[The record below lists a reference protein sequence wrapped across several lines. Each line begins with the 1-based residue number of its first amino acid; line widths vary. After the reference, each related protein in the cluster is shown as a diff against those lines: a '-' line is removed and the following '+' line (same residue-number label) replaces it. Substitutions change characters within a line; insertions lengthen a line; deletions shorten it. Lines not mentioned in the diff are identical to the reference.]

1 MISAGGVADSN
12 AGPRADEGVAVPSR
26 TIPTPILFVIPI
38 LLAAIV
44 YFPITQNYFFADDF
58 LHLYRVRNEGIL
70 PYLLIPRGGHLLVT
84 SNAVFYIMDLLFG
97 SQPQPYFW
105 LALLTHLVNVG
116 LLFAVVRLFTRSAYI
131 ACFGASLWGIAPLNE
146 AAIGWY
152 SVFGQVLVATAMLIM
167 LYQLGR
173 VAAGAPV
180 SRRAPLVWCGLLLAA
195 CTSFGVGIGL
205 TLAFPVAAFLLLPPS
220 PARKRAV
227 TILVVLAIVVPALY
241 FALTKITTIV
251 YNPRTAPLFF
261 EPNPITNLLMLA
273 SLLDYGVA
281 SVVASQVIPQLDYPT
296 LLAHAITALFLIGLI
311 ATFVSAPAPVRR
323 QLLLC
328 IVLLLGCYGMIVL
341 GRAAFFAA
349 ANRSQ
354 AFIRPGRY
362 HYAPPIPAAI
372 ALCVMLAYL
381 GSRVRLQPMIKNGL
395 LAAWIVVALAA
406 HFAFARPID
415 HHAAAR
421 RETNAVLEAVA
432 HAIDAGTTQGIYI
445 PNRPFQSL
453 GPIFVQRQDIFPGW
467 AGVFVIFYPQ
477 NTVDGKP
484 VYFVTPDPK
493 VISAAQEGR
502 RTNGLIIQ
510 PPG

>member
-1 MISAGGVADSN
+1 MVSAGGVADSN
-12 AGPRADEGVAVPSR
+12 AVLRADDGAAAPGPS
-26 TIPTPILFVIPI
+26 IPTPVLFCIPI
-38 LLAAIV
+38 LLAALV
-44 YFPITQNYFFADDF
+44 YFPITGNYFFADDF

-84 SNAVFYIMDLLFG
+84 SNAVFYVMDLFFG
-97 SQPQPYFW
+97 SHPEPYYW

-116 LLFAVVRLFTRSAYI
+116 LLFAVIRLFTQSPYV
-131 ACFGASLWGIAPLNE
+131 ACFGAALWGIAPLNE

-152 SVFGQVLVATAMLIM
+152 SVFGQVLVATVMLIM

-173 VAAGAPV
+173 VAAGYPMP
-180 SRRAPLVWCGLLLAA
+180 RRAPLIWCGLLLAA

-220 PARKRAV
+220 PTRTRIV
-227 TILVVLAIVVPALY
+227 IILAILAIVVPALY
-241 FALTKITTIV
+241 FALTRITTIV
-251 YNPRTAPLFF
+251 YNPRTAPIFF
-261 EPNPITNLLMLA
+261 EPNPITNLLMLT

-281 SVVASQVIPQLDYPT
+281 SVVVSQVVPQLDYPT
-296 LLAHAITALFLIGLI
+296 LLAHAITALFVIGLI
-311 ATFVSAPAPVRR
+311 ATLLTAPPAVRR
-323 QLLLC
+323 QILFC
-328 IVLLLGCYGMIVL
+328 IVLCVGCYGMIVI

-349 ANRSQ
+349 AGRSQ

-381 GSRVRLQPMIKNGL
+381 GTRIRLRPMAKNAL
-395 LAAWIVVALAA
+395 LGAWIVIALAA
-406 HFAFARPID
+406 HYAFARPID

-421 RETNAVLEAVA
+421 RETNAVLEAVS
-432 HAIDAGTTQGIYI
+432 HAIDAGTTQGVYI

-453 GPIFVQRQDIFPGW
+453 GPIFVTRQDIFPGW
-467 AGVFVIFYPQ
+467 AGVFVIFYPENQ
-477 NTVDGKP
+477 VDGKP

>member
-12 AGPRADEGVAVPSR
+12 AVLRADDGAAAPR
-26 TIPTPILFVIPI
+26 QAIPIPILFVIPI
-38 LLAAIV
+38 LLAAVV
-44 YFPITQNYFFADDF
+44 YYPITQNYFFADDF

-84 SNAVFYIMDLLFG
+84 SNAVFYVMDLFFG
-97 SQPQPYFW
+97 AHPEPYYW
-105 LALLTHLVNVG
+105 LALLTHLLNVG
-116 LLFAVVRLFTRSAYI
+116 LFFAVVRLFTQSPYV
-131 ACFGASLWGIAPLNE
+131 ACFGATLWGIAPLNE

-152 SVFGQVLVATAMLIM
+152 SVFGQVLVATVMLIM

-173 VAAGAPV
+173 VAAGYPLP
-180 SRRAPLVWCGLLLAA
+180 RRAPIVWCALLLAA

-205 TLAFPVAAFLLLPPS
+205 TLAFPVAAFMLLPPS
-220 PARKRAV
+220 PTRGRIVK
-227 TILVVLAIVVPALY
+227 ILVILAVVVPALY
-241 FALTKITTIV
+241 FALTKITTIL
-251 YNPRTAPLFF
+251 YNPRTAPVFF
-261 EPNPITNLLMLA
+261 EPNPITNLIMLA
-273 SLLDYGVA
+273 SLVDYGVA
-281 SVVASQVIPQLDYPT
+281 SVVASRVIPQLDYPT
-296 LLAHAITALFLIGLI
+296 LLAHAITAAFVIGLI
-311 ATFVSAPAPVRR
+311 ATMISAPAAVRR

-328 IVLLLGCYGMIVL
+328 IILLLGCYGMIVL

-349 ANRSQ
+349 AHRSQ

-381 GSRVRLQPMIKNGL
+381 GSRLRLRPMAKNAL
-395 LAAWIVVALAA
+395 LGAWILVALAA
-406 HFAFARPID
+406 HFAFAKPID
-415 HHAAAR
+415 HHANAR
-421 RETNAVLEAVA
+421 RETNAVLEAVN
-432 HAIDAGTTQGIYI
+432 HAIDAGTAQGVYI

-467 AGVFVIFYPQ
+467 AGVFVIFFPE

-493 VISAAQEGR
+493 VLSAAQEGR